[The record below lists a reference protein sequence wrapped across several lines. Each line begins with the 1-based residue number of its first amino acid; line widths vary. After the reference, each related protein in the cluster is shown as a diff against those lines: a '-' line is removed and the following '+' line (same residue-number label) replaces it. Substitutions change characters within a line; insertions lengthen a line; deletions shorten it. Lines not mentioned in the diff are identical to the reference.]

1 MESGK
6 NNGAPG
12 AAKSKKGGRS
22 RSRVATAEVSANAAR
37 SGTQA
42 APYVRSDG
50 EATRSTTVHFPVDL
64 HQKLRVEAAKSG
76 VHMSSI
82 VAEAVREWFAK
93 RR

>member
-1 MESGK
+1 VS
-6 NNGAPG
+6 
-12 AAKSKKGGRS
+12 KSKAPKP
-22 RSRVATAEVSANAAR
+22 TSAQPEAASAAR

-42 APYVRSDG
+42 EPYVRADG
-50 EATRSTTVHFPVDL
+50 QATRSTTVHFPVEL
-64 HQKLRVEAAKSG
+64 HQKLRVEAAKRG

>member
-1 MESGK
+1 M
-6 NNGAPG
+6 APKRKKATE
-12 AAKSKKGGRS
+12 AAGPRPEPS
-22 RSRVATAEVSANAAR
+22 AAR

-64 HQKLRVEAAKSG
+64 HQKLRVEAAKRG
-76 VHMSSI
+76 VHMSAI

>member
-6 NNGAPG
+6 NNGPTG
-12 AAKSKKGGRS
+12 TAKAKRGRS
-22 RSRVATAEVSANAAR
+22 RSRTAPTEANAAR

-42 APYVRSDG
+42 TPYVRSDG